1 MKQLVIGEL
10 TPELIIGKNIVL
22 APDSYDSMLELQLYM
37 NSLKC
42 TMFKMPVIEN
52 KKVEAV
58 SRIKFELARRSD
70 DNHWLDVA
78 KKMINFGSS
87 KERRCINLVSFTE
100 HWQTSI
106 EYYQE
111 KGMEIVEIIL
121 PENYQCLFDEE
132 IVKTCPF
139 FNHYKKESVEK
150 WIEIAKDI
158 RFGSY

>member
-1 MKQLVIGEL
+1 
-10 TPELIIGKNIVL
+10 
-22 APDSYDSMLELQLYM
+22 MLELQLYM
-37 NSLKC
+37 NSIGC

-70 DNHWLDVA
+70 NNHWLDVA
-78 KKMINFGSS
+78 KKLINFGSS